1 MPLRAG
7 RSSAGGAVPAGAGAP
22 AVPKRSGAMVAAS
35 TVEPAANAPSTIV
48 AAPSSSQPNER
59 SDACISIGRPA
70 RPRRRRA
77 RSTSPTP
84 TASPGVTDT
93 PPSCQPGL
101 TCRPKR
107 AKLPSMLEIEPL
119 TATIGAE
126 VGGVDLADEIADAVV
141 DELREA
147 LLEWKV
153 LFFRDQHR
161 LDRAPHVALG
171 RRFGELEIHP
181 ITPADQKQPE
191 VFVIP
196 AGGKFRAPDNWHSDV
211 TWRPEP
217 SMGSILRTVEL
228 PPLGGDTLW
237 ADMGTAY
244 DLLDD
249 ETKEKIDDRKAT
261 HDYASAFGRGQPA
274 EVQDKMRAKHPT
286 VEHPVVRT
294 HPETGRPT
302 LYVNI
307 GFTRSIVGMDDEESK
322 PLLARLYRQAHI
334 VDVQCRFRWR
344 PGSVAFWDNRAT
356 QHVVSNDFLPA
367 KRVRERVTVISDVPF

>member
-1 MPLRAG
+1 
-7 RSSAGGAVPAGAGAP
+7 
-22 AVPKRSGAMVAAS
+22 
-35 TVEPAANAPSTIV
+35 
-48 AAPSSSQPNER
+48 
-59 SDACISIGRPA
+59 
-70 RPRRRRA
+70 
-77 RSTSPTP
+77 
-84 TASPGVTDT
+84 
-93 PPSCQPGL
+93 
-101 TCRPKR
+101 
-107 AKLPSMLEIEPL
+107 MLDLAPL

-126 VGGVDLADEIADAVV
+126 VTRVDLAGALDDRVIEEI
-141 DELREA
+141 RQA

-161 LDRAPHVALG
+161 LDRTRHVAFG

-181 ITPADQKQPE
+181 VTPADQKQPE
-191 VFVIP
+191 VFRIP
-196 AGGKFRAPDNWHSDV
+196 AGGKYRAPDTWHSDV

-217 SMGSILRTVEL
+217 SLGSILRAVEL

-294 HPETGRPT
+294 HPETGRRT
-302 LYVNI
+302 LYVNRA
-307 GFTRSIVGMDDEESK
+307 FTRSIVGMDDAEAQ
-322 PLLARLYRQAHI
+322 PL
-334 VDVQCRFRWR
+334 
-344 PGSVAFWDNRAT
+344 
-356 QHVVSNDFLPA
+356 
-367 KRVRERVTVISDVPF
+367 